1 MNIKLLGYF
10 FKNIWDIFYPI
21 TVRAV
26 QLQKKL
32 FKYPVKVIGF
42 QCVKLLLMLKQF

>member
-10 FKNIWDIFYPI
+10 FKN
-21 TVRAV
+21 
-26 QLQKKL
+26 KKL
-32 FKYPVKVIGF
+32 FFITSLSELYSSRKKMFKYPVKVIGF